1 MRTLLEVLPLSLPAL
16 LRPGEGSGAWTSAA
30 AGAAAAAAAAAA
42 GGPAHP
48 GSISAAPPGA
58 PAACGDSHAAAHDR
72 GSAATVELRNAH
84 SGYARGGAP
93 RVCAAAPSGGGES
106 GVAEGAR
113 DGRASSDE
121 GLGVTEGPGAAL
133 GIAASGGSGSGARAS
148 GGRGPA
154 VVLCGLRLPETL
166 SPGLADLHDCQAC
179 PWWWWRALPAG

>member
-48 GSISAAPPGA
+48 RFTSAAPPGV
-58 PAACGDSHAAAHDR
+58 PAACYDGHTAAHDR
-72 GSAATVELRNAH
+72 GTAGPAELQSAHGGN
-84 SGYARGGAP
+84 ARGEGP
-93 RVCAAAPSGGGES
+93 PDGAAAPSGSEDSDTADGARGGRAGS
-106 GVAEGAR
+106 DEGAR
-113 DGRASSDE
+113 VRE
-121 GLGVTEGPGAAL
+121 GSGAAL

-148 GGRGPA
+148 SGRGPA

-179 PWWWWRALPAG
+179 P